1 MSRALFVCKWL
12 SESQSIVFNYNFVS
26 IELSWSI
33 FRLAPELSIVDLG
46 VRLNASRL
54 TVKLARAPPNL
65 LLFTCCY
72 LPASRKNLKLQTPPD
87 LKHRPIRNTSK
98 NPWLDI
104 RSGALN
110 SARTV
115 YEDWRYTIRIAFLI
129 SFLKRALRERCQ
141 GLWQL
146 RIRYVC
152 LISIWLYVNDVGGFL
167 VSITLLREV
176 LWAYTWQL
184 TFNGNGTDLT
194 FDAQNSN
201 EGNFHRENK
210 R

>member
-1 MSRALFVCKWL
+1 MRHFEWFSNTVTLLCINILFVKSTYLFLPWIRL
-12 SESQSIVFNYNFVS
+12 SENVGRF
-26 IELSWSI
+26 
-33 FRLAPELSIVDLG
+33 
-46 VRLNASRL
+46 
-54 TVKLARAPPNL
+54 ARNVEWD
-65 LLFTCCY
+65 FFCDF
-72 LPASRKNLKLQTPPD
+72 QT
-87 LKHRPIRNTSK
+87 H
-98 NPWLDI
+98 WL
-104 RSGALN
+104 
-110 SARTV
+110 

>member
-1 MSRALFVCKWL
+1 MGFFADTQCLEIVSKL
-12 SESQSIVFNYNFVS
+12 SHFYFFGIFHQFCC
-26 IELSWSI
+26 IEIDLSGKTVWPQI
-33 FRLAPELSIVDLG
+33 LGFQKVAKLTILQLSTQNV
-46 VRLNASRL
+46 N
-54 TVKLARAPPNL
+54 LARFARNVEWD
-65 LLFTCCY
+65 FFCDF
-72 LPASRKNLKLQTPPD
+72 QT
-87 LKHRPIRNTSK
+87 H
-98 NPWLDI
+98 WL
-104 RSGALN
+104 
-110 SARTV
+110 

-201 EGNFHRENK
+201 EGM
-210 R
+210 